1 MKNKTKQENKSN
13 FELIDNLAN
22 EISPEEQRLTDR
34 KMLLAVQIDKAMK
47 SKGIKKGQLAKMLKK
62 QPSEITKW
70 LSGTHNFTIETLWEI
85 GDALNIEL
93 INIRK
98 EESEPVIYL
107 AQTSLSNQSFST
119 TWPMVFKSSDL

>member
-1 MKNKTKQENKSN
+1 MKNRTKKENNSN
-13 FELIDNLAN
+13 FGSIEDLVN

-34 KMLLAVQIDKAMK
+34 KMLLAVQIDEAMK
-47 SKGIKKGQLAKMLKK
+47 SKGIKKGQLAKMLGK

-93 INIRK
+93 INIQK
-98 EESEPVIYL
+98 DQPGPVIYL
-107 AQTSLSNQSFST
+107 AQPSLSHQSFST
-119 TWPMVFKSSDL
+119 TWSATF